1 MAASGRPG
9 IRDCAQ
15 LTMDDKRMDKSRP
28 DPGQN
33 ASARPNYQLIDGR
46 VVDLNAR
53 TQPLNAQREST
64 GVLTPQNAQ
73 SKFFSA
79 IKLMR
84 LDRPVGILL
93 LLMPTLAAL
102 WLAAG
107 GIPPLTTTIIFVL
120 GVVLTRSAGCVI
132 NDYADRW
139 LDRSVE
145 RTQNRVLVTGAL
157 SGRTALILFAAL
169 MLAAF
174 ALVLGTNATTVW
186 LSALALLIATVYPY
200 CKRHTYYP
208 QAVLGV
214 AFSMGIP
221 MAYTALDKTPDAIA
235 WLLFVGNCLWT
246 LAYDTLYAM
255 VDRDD
260 DILVG
265 SKSTAILFGELDI
278 VAVAILHASAL
289 MSFALIGTRAALN
302 WPFFAALGICAVLA
316 AVQIR
321 LAMRRERA
329 AYFQAFKLNQWL
341 GIVFFAGVWV
351 GL

>member
-1 MAASGRPG
+1 
-9 IRDCAQ
+9 
-15 LTMDDKRMDKSRP
+15 MDKLKP
-28 DPGQN
+28 DPAANTG
-33 ASARPNYQLIDGR
+33 ARPNYQLIDGR

-53 TQPLNAQREST
+53 AKNTSPQTESSRVSPQPKI
-64 GVLTPQNAQ
+64 Q
-73 SKFFSA
+73 SKFLSA
-79 IKLMR
+79 LKLMR

-93 LLMPTLAAL
+93 LMMPTLAAL
-102 WLAAG
+102 WLAAKG
-107 GIPPLTTTIIFVL
+107 MPPLTTTTIFVL

-145 RTQNRVLVTGAL
+145 RTQNRVLVSGAL

-169 MLAAF
+169 MLVAF
-174 ALVLGTNATTVW
+174 ALVLTTNQTTIW
-186 LSALALLIATVYPY
+186 LSVLALVIATVYPY

-208 QAVLGV
+208 QVVLGV

-221 MAYTALDKTPDAIA
+221 MAYTALGKTPDAVA
-235 WLLFVGNCLWT
+235 WLLFCGNCLWT

-260 DILVG
+260 DILAG

-289 MSFALIGTRAALN
+289 LSFALIGTRAQLN
-302 WPFFAALGICAVLA
+302 WPFYAGLGICAALA
-316 AVQIR
+316 ALQIK
-321 LAMRRERA
+321 LATRREKA
-329 AYFQAFKLNQWL
+329 SYFQAFKLNQWL
-341 GIVFFAGVWV
+341 GIVFFAGIWA

>member
-1 MAASGRPG
+1 MDAKSKANQQAPG
-9 IRDCAQ
+9 
-15 LTMDDKRMDKSRP
+15 SV
-28 DPGQN
+28 
-33 ASARPNYQLIDGR
+33 RPNYQLIEGR
-46 VVDLNAR
+46 IVDVNLTAKDQNS
-53 TQPLNAQREST
+53 AQQHA
-64 GVLTPQNAQ
+64 VL
-73 SKFFSA
+73 SA
-79 IKLMR
+79 LKLMR

-102 WLAAG
+102 WLAAKG
-107 GIPPLTTTIIFVL
+107 MPPLPILAIFVL

-145 RTQNRVLVTGAL
+145 RTQNRVLVSGAL
-157 SGRTALILFAAL
+157 RGRTALILFAVL

-174 ALVLGTNATTVW
+174 ALVLQTNATTIW
-186 LSALALLIATVYPY
+186 LSVMALVIATIYPY

-208 QAVLGV
+208 QVVLGI

-221 MAYTALDKTPDAIA
+221 MAYTALAKTPDASA
-235 WLLFVGNCLWT
+235 WLLFCGNCLWT

-260 DILVG
+260 DILAG
-265 SKSTAILFGELDI
+265 SKSTAILFGDLDI
-278 VAVAILHASAL
+278 AAVAILLTSAIF
-289 MSFALIGTRAALN
+289 SFALIGPRAELQ
-302 WPFFAALGICAVLA
+302 WPFYAALGICAMLA
-316 AVQIR
+316 ALQIT
-321 LAMRRERA
+321 LALKRDKS

-341 GIVFFAGVWV
+341 GMALFGGVFL

>member
-1 MAASGRPG
+1 
-9 IRDCAQ
+9 
-15 LTMDDKRMDKSRP
+15 MDKPKP
-28 DPGQN
+28 DAGQT
-33 ASARPNYQLIDGR
+33 SGARPNYQLIDGR

-53 TQPLNAQREST
+53 TKA
-64 GVLTPQNAQ
+64 LTPEREIRSVSAQ
-73 SKFFSA
+73 HNVQRNLVSA
-79 IKLMR
+79 LKLMR

-107 GIPPLTTTIIFVL
+107 GIPPMLTTTIFVL

-169 MLAAF
+169 MLTAF
-174 ALVLGTNATTVW
+174 ALVLLTNSTTVW
-186 LSALALLIATVYPY
+186 LSVLALLIATVYPY

-208 QAVLGV
+208 QAVLGI

-221 MAYTALDKTPDAIA
+221 MAYTALGKTPDAIA

-278 VAVAILHASAL
+278 VAVAVLHASAL
-289 MSFALIGTRAALN
+289 LSFSLIGSRAGLS
-302 WPFFAALGICAVLA
+302 WPFYAGLGICAVLA
-316 AVQIR
+316 AMQIK

-341 GIVFFAGVWV
+341 GIVFFAGIWA

>member
-1 MAASGRPG
+1 
-9 IRDCAQ
+9 
-15 LTMDDKRMDKSRP
+15 MDKTKPNPARTS
-28 DPGQN
+28 G
-33 ASARPNYQLIDGR
+33 ARPNYQLIDGR
-46 VVDLNAR
+46 VVDLNAA
-53 TQPLNAQREST
+53 TKTPSPHSGET
-64 GVLTPQNAQ
+64 GVLTNQLHQ
-73 SKFFSA
+73 SKLVSA
-79 IKLMR
+79 FKLMR

-107 GIPPLTTTIIFVL
+107 GIPPLTTSIIFVL

-174 ALVLGTNATTVW
+174 ALVLGTNSTTVW
-186 LSALALLIATVYPY
+186 LSVLALMIATVYPY

-208 QAVLGV
+208 QVVLGV

-235 WLLFVGNCLWT
+235 WLLFFGNCLWT

-260 DILVG
+260 DILAG

-278 VAVAILHASAL
+278 VAVAVLHASAL
-289 MSFALIGTRAALN
+289 ISFALIGPRAELH
-302 WPFFAALGICAVLA
+302 WPYYAALGICAGIA
-316 AVQIR
+316 ALQIK
-321 LAMRRERA
+321 LAMKREKA
-329 AYFQAFKLNQWL
+329 AYFQAFKSNQWL
-341 GIVFFAGVWV
+341 GIAFFAGIWA

>member
-1 MAASGRPG
+1 MAASWRPSV
-9 IRDCAQ
+9 RDGAR
-15 LTMDDKRMDKSRP
+15 LTMR
-28 DPGQN
+28 QN
-33 ASARPNYQLIDGR
+33 TDGDANKKLTQPNYQLVDGR
-46 VVDLNAR
+46 VVDVNVYGKNQSSPSKDA
-53 TQPLNAQREST
+53 ASS
-64 GVLTPQNAQ
+64 GQNLQANVV
-73 SKFFSA
+73 SA
-79 IKLMR
+79 LKLMR

-102 WLAAG
+102 WLAAKG
-107 GIPPLTTTIIFVL
+107 KPPFGIATIFVL

-145 RTQNRVLVTGAL
+145 RTQNRVLVSGAL

-174 ALVLGTNATTVW
+174 ALVLGTNSTTVW
-186 LSALALLIATVYPY
+186 LSVLALVIATIYPY

-208 QAVLGV
+208 QVVLGV

-221 MAYTALDKTPDAIA
+221 MAYTALGKTPDAIA
-235 WLLFVGNCLWT
+235 WLLFCGNCLWT

-260 DILVG
+260 DILAG

-278 VAVAILHASAL
+278 VAVAVLHASAL
-289 MSFALIGTRAALN
+289 LSFALIGPRAELH
-302 WPFFAALGICAVLA
+302 WPYFAALSVCAALA
-316 AVQIR
+316 ALQIK
-321 LAMRRERA
+321 LAMSREKT

-341 GIVFFAGVWV
+341 GIAFFIGIFAG
-351 GL
+351 L

>member
-1 MAASGRPG
+1 
-9 IRDCAQ
+9 
-15 LTMDDKRMDKSRP
+15 MDKPKP
-28 DPGQN
+28 DSVQN

-53 TQPLNAQREST
+53 TKTLSPQRETSS
-64 GVLTPQNAQ
+64 LLPQQNVQ
-73 SKFFSA
+73 SNVVSV

-107 GIPPLTTTIIFVL
+107 GIPPWTTTTIFVL

-145 RTQNRVLVTGAL
+145 RTRNRVLVTGQL

-169 MLAAF
+169 MLTAF
-174 ALVLGTNATTVW
+174 ALVLCTNSTTVW
-186 LSALALLIATVYPY
+186 LSVLALLIATVYPY

-221 MAYTALDKTPDAIA
+221 MAYTALDKTPDAVA

-289 MSFALIGTRAALN
+289 LSFALIGSRAALN
-302 WPFFAALGICAVLA
+302 WPFYAGLGICAVLA
-316 AVQIR
+316 AMQIK
-321 LAMRRERA
+321 LAMRRERS

-341 GIVFFAGVWV
+341 GMLFFAGIWA

>member
-1 MAASGRPG
+1 MAAKIKPE
-9 IRDCAQ
+9 A
-15 LTMDDKRMDKSRP
+15 L
-28 DPGQN
+28 
-33 ASARPNYQLIDGR
+33 SAGSTRPNYQLVDGR
-46 VVDLNAR
+46 VIDVNSAVTRLALA
-53 TQPLNAQREST
+53 QP
-64 GVLTPQNAQ
+64 
-73 SKFFSA
+73 SA
-79 IKLMR
+79 FLSALKLMR

-102 WLAAG
+102 WLAAKG
-107 GIPPLTTTIIFVL
+107 TPPITITTIFVL

-139 LDRSVE
+139 LDHSVE
-145 RTQNRVLVTGAL
+145 RTQHRVLVSGAL

-174 ALVLGTNATTVW
+174 VLVLGTNATTVW
-186 LSALALLIATVYPY
+186 LSVLALVIATIYPY

-208 QAVLGV
+208 QMVLGV

-221 MAYTALDKTPDAIA
+221 MAYTALGLTPDASA
-235 WLLFVGNCLWT
+235 WLLFCGNCLWT

-260 DILVG
+260 DILAG

-278 VAVAILHASAL
+278 VAVAVLHISAL
-289 MSFALIGTRAALN
+289 LSFSLIGTRAELH
-302 WPFFAALGICAVLA
+302 WPYFAALGICAVLMA
-316 AVQIR
+316 LQIK
-321 LAMRRERA
+321 LALKREKA

-341 GIVFFAGVWV
+341 GMALFVGILAG
-351 GL
+351 L